1 MKGKEKIRVNPRLN
15 GRAGVQSVANF
26 SGNPKIFVKATKII
40 CEIFRNSKKL
50 LSFVLLNISY
60 IKYKVMKK
68 IFFTA
73 AIMCFAAFTTLTAQ
87 DDKGYKGA
95 KGDKD
100 KKETQEIII
109 RKKGQKDA
117 KISVEINGDKVTING
132 KPLSEFK
139 DDEITINK
147 RNIIIR
153 DGKGGTRFQMN
164 PEDFEGFSFNSNDDG
179 EPDAFLG
186 VTTNVYSDNDD
197 KDGTHKGAEVT
208 NITKGSA
215 AEKAGLKNGDVITKI
230 NDKKVDDPNSLS
242 EVVTS
247 FKPKDEV
254 TVYYKRDGKEQ
265 SAKATLGE
273 RKESKAMSYSFS
285 GPDGMAR
292 SFSMPRIQVEPGV
305 DLGDMSPRV
314 WSPDNNFKMLENYF
328 PRQQKLGVKIQD
340 TEEGSGVKV
349 LDIDKDSPAEK
360 AGLKKDDVVTEIA
373 GKKITNTDEM
383 REQLMENMEK
393 SAYNIK
399 ATRNGS
405 AMSFDIKIPKK
416 LKTANL

>member
-1 MKGKEKIRVNPRLN
+1 
-15 GRAGVQSVANF
+15 
-26 SGNPKIFVKATKII
+26 
-40 CEIFRNSKKL
+40 
-50 LSFVLLNISY
+50 
-60 IKYKVMKK
+60 MKK
-68 IFFTA
+68 IVFTA
-73 AIMCFAAFTTLTAQ
+73 ALMCFAAFTTLTAQ
-87 DDKGYKGA
+87 DDKGA
-95 KGDKD
+95 KSDKD

-153 DGKGGTRFQMN
+153 DGKGGNLFQIN
-164 PEDFEGFSFNSNDDG
+164 PEDFEGFSWSSDDDG
-179 EPDAFLG
+179 EPSAFLG
-186 VTTNVYSDNDD
+186 VTTCVYSDADD
-197 KDGTHKGAEVT
+197 KEGTHKGAEIT
-208 NITKGSA
+208 NVTKGSA

-230 NDKKVDDPNSLS
+230 NDKKVDDPNNLS
-242 EVVTS
+242 DAVTS

-273 RKESKAMSYSFS
+273 RKIPTTMAYSFS
-285 GPDGMAR
+285 GPDGMSR
-292 SFSMPRIQVEPGV
+292 SFSMPRIQSV
-305 DLGDMSPRV
+305 PRV
-314 WSPDNNFKMLENYF
+314 DFGQTTPRGWNPGAADNSYRLFSDTY

-340 TEEGSGVKV
+340 TEEGNGVKV
-349 LDIDKDSPAEK
+349 LDVDKDSPAEK
-360 AGLKKDDVVTEIA
+360 AGLKKDDIVTEIG

-383 REQLMENMEK
+383 REGLMDNMEK
-393 SAYNIK
+393 STYNIK

-405 AMSFDIKIPKK
+405 SMSFDIKIPKK